1 MFSFFDA
8 FQSAPILYSLIG
20 AAAGII
26 WGAMPGLSMT
36 MGMALLATFSYG
48 MDIGSACAFLMGV
61 YTGATFGGA
70 ISAVLVNIPG
80 TPDSVPI
87 QMTGYPLTRKGRGG
101 EAIATAIFASFIGN
115 WVGILALAL
124 LAPMLIAFSL
134 NFGAWEQFLLA
145 MWGILL
151 AGSIGSEGQSPLKGW
166 ISGWI
171 GLAIAMVGM
180 EPILAYPRLVFNVP
194 ELRGGIEFI
203 PVLIG
208 LFGIAEVMRMARA
221 GEPAREGRAPG
232 RVWPRFD
239 LLRRYYRSAIR
250 SSAIGT
256 IIGVVPGGGAPMA
269 NFLSYE
275 IGQRT
280 SGKDFSKG
288 SMEGVI
294 CTGTSDNAAIGG
306 SLLPALALG
315 IPSSAAV
322 AVFMAALAY
331 HGVVV
336 GPSVEQSQ
344 PGFLGFLY
352 GTLVVANI
360 AMYIL
365 GFALLKPIMKL
376 LKMPVHYLMPM
387 VAMLCMIGAYSVQLS
402 VFDMWIALIFGGIG
416 FYLSRTGFPLAPM
429 VFAMILGKIADE
441 NLRKSV
447 IIFRDD
453 TIGTLL
459 SRPVGLVIMLLIVV
473 TIAYGI
479 RGSFSRREPTQSP
492 QLSSK

>member
-1 MFSFFDA
+1 MFSFLDA
-8 FQSAPILYSLIG
+8 FTSTPILYSVIG

-48 MDIGSACAFLMGV
+48 IDIQSAAAFLMGV

-87 QMTGYPLTRKGRGG
+87 QLCGYPLTRKGRGG
-101 EAIATAIFASFIGN
+101 EAIATAIFASFVGN
-115 WVGILALAL
+115 WVGILALAI
-124 LAPMLIAFSL
+124 LAPVLIAFAL

-145 MWGILL
+145 LWGILI
-151 AGSIGSEGQSPLKGW
+151 AGSISGESDSPIKGW

-171 GLAIAMVGM
+171 GLAIAMIGL
-180 EPILAYPRLVFNVP
+180 EPILAYPRFVFGVP
-194 ELRGGIEFI
+194 ELRGGLEFI
-203 PVLIG
+203 PALIG
-208 LFGIAEVMRMARA
+208 MFGLAEVMRIAGSKEVRA
-221 GEPAREGRAPG
+221 KERPTGRI
-232 RVWPRFD
+232 WPRFD
-239 LLRRYYRSAIR
+239 LLRRYYRSALR

-256 IIGVVPGGGAPMA
+256 VVGVIPGGGAPMA

-275 IGQRT
+275 MGQRS

-315 IPSSAAV
+315 IPSSAAI
-322 AVFMAALAY
+322 AVVMAALAY
-331 HGVVV
+331 HGVVI
-336 GPSVEQSQ
+336 GPSIEQSQ
-344 PGFLGFLY
+344 PGFLSFLF
-352 GTLVVANI
+352 GTLIVANF
-360 AMYIL
+360 AMYVL
-365 GFALLKPIMKL
+365 GFALLKPIMRL
-376 LKMPVHYLMPM
+376 LAMPSTVLMPM
-387 VAMLCMIGAYSVQLS
+387 VAMLCMIGAFSVQLS
-402 VFDMWIALIFGGIG
+402 VFDMWIAVGFGIFG
-416 FYLSRTGFPLAPM
+416 YLMHRANFPLAPM

-441 NLRKSV
+441 NLRKSA
-447 IIFRDD
+447 IIFSEDAL
-453 TIGTLL
+453 GTLL
-459 SRPVGLVIMLLIVV
+459 SRPVGLILVFLILA

-479 RGSFSRREPTQSP
+479 LNTLKNR
-492 QLSSK
+492 SSESLADDAVT